1 MLNVLQCLMNNVSQL
16 RHETKSLKRYL
27 QVILSACG
35 FSLHRISF
43 QHKFSAL
50 FIAVLL
56 TYLLGISSPTAAEEP
71 TAESNLSLRWDS
83 REIEGWKVHLSR
95 RFKKDDKRQLD
106 KAMELLQ
113 LQLKEII
120 AVVPASAVAKLREVP
135 LWFSPE
141 YPGIGPRAEY
151 HPNGQWLKENGRDIC
166 MEKGIEFT
174 NVQIFEAERRRMPNF
189 ALHELAHAYH
199 DRVFGFDHQEI
210 AATYERAKASGSYDR
225 VERQDSEGVK
235 TLDRAYALTN
245 PMEYF
250 AETSEAFFSRNDFF
264 PFNREELHAH
274 DPQMEQLLDKLW
286 KQTPP

>member
-1 MLNVLQCLMNNVSQL
+1 MIYS
-16 RHETKSLKRYL
+16 E
-27 QVILSACG
+27 CG
-35 FSLHRISF
+35 FSLRHISF
-43 QHKFSAL
+43 QYKFSAVFAAAWL
-50 FIAVLL
+50 ISLLAFSSIALAED
-56 TYLLGISSPTAAEEP
+56 TA
-71 TAESNLSLRWDS
+71 TDSKTSLRWES
-83 REIEGWKVHLSR
+83 REIEGWKVYLSR
-95 RFKKDDKRQLD
+95 RFEKDEKGQLD
-106 KAMELLQ
+106 KSMDLLE

-120 AVVPASAVAKLREVP
+120 AVVPSSAVTKLREVP

-174 NVQIFEAERRRMPNF
+174 NVRIFEAEMRRMPNF

-199 DRVFGFDHQEI
+199 DRIYGFDHKEI
-210 AATYERAKASGSYDR
+210 AASYERAKASGSYNR

-286 KQTPP
+286 NFKSP

>member
-1 MLNVLQCLMNNVSQL
+1 VIQSSCDFCFLRVGSQPRFFAAFL
-16 RHETKSLKRYL
+16 AGWL
-27 QVILSACG
+27 AC
-35 FSLHRISF
+35 F
-43 QHKFSAL
+43 
-50 FIAVLL
+50 
-56 TYLLGISSPTAAEEP
+56 LGIPFVINANEP
-71 TAESNLSLRWDS
+71 AIEPKLSLRWDS
-83 REIEGWKVHLSR
+83 HEIEGWKIHLSR
-95 RFKKDDKRQLD
+95 RFKKDDKRQLE
-106 KAMELLQ
+106 KALELLQ

-120 AVVPASAVAKLREVP
+120 AVVPSSAVIKLREVP

-141 YPGIGPRAEY
+141 YPGIGPGAEY
-151 HPNGQWLKENGRDIC
+151 HPNGQWLKENGRDPC
-166 MEKGIEFT
+166 MEKGIEFS
-174 NVQIFEAERRRMPNF
+174 NVRIFEAEMRRMPNF

-199 DRVFGFDHQEI
+199 DRVYGFDHKEI
-210 AATYERAKASGSYDR
+210 AAIYERAKASGTYDR

>member
-1 MLNVLQCLMNNVSQL
+1 MIQSSCDSSFRGVGLQP
-16 RHETKSLKRYL
+16 R
-27 QVILSACG
+27 
-35 FSLHRISF
+35 
-43 QHKFSAL
+43 L
-50 FIAVLL
+50 FAVFLAGWL
-56 TYLLGISSPTAAEEP
+56 TCFLGISSGTNANEP
-71 TAESNLSLRWDS
+71 ALESNLSLRWDS
-83 REIEGWKVHLSR
+83 REIEGWKIHLSR
-95 RFKKDDKRQLD
+95 RFKKDDKQQLD
-106 KAMELLQ
+106 KALELLQ

-120 AVVPASAVAKLREVP
+120 AVVPASAVVKLREAP

-174 NVQIFEAERRRMPNF
+174 NVQIFEAEMRRMPNF

-199 DRVFGFDHQEI
+199 DRIYGFDHKEI
-210 AATYERAKASGSYDR
+210 AAAYERAKASGTYDR

>member
-1 MLNVLQCLMNNVSQL
+1 
-16 RHETKSLKRYL
+16 
-27 QVILSACG
+27 VIQSVCG
-35 FSLHRISF
+35 FSLSRISF
-43 QHKFSAL
+43 QYKLSAV
-50 FIAVLL
+50 FMAVWL
-56 TYLLGISSPTAAEEP
+56 TCILGISSTANSEE
-71 TAESNLSLRWDS
+71 TATESKISLRWES

-95 RFKKDDKRQLD
+95 RFKTDEKQQLD
-106 KAMELLQ
+106 KAMKLLQ
-113 LQLKEII
+113 VQLKEII
-120 AVVPASAVAKLREVP
+120 TAVPSSAVTKLREVP

-151 HPNGQWLKENGRDIC
+151 HPNGQWLKENGRDTC

-174 NVQIFEAERRRMPNF
+174 NVQIFEADMRRMPNF

-199 DRVFGFDHQEI
+199 DRIYGFDHKEI
-210 AATYERAKASGSYDR
+210 ATLYERAKASGSYDR
-225 VERQDSEGVK
+225 VERQDSEGIK

-286 KQTPP
+286 KQTSP